1 MAEPIPVQGPQHWRE
16 RARNARAVAAWM
28 ENPEA
33 KGLLLEIADRYDRIA
48 IMAQSGKTKLVAP
61 DRD

>member
-1 MAEPIPVQGPQHWRE
+1 MPSPVQGPQHWRE

-28 ENPEA
+28 QNSEA
-33 KGLLLEIADRYDRIA
+33 KSLLLEIAERYERIA
-48 IMAQSGKTKLVAP
+48 MLAQNGKTKLVAP